1 MINNNPYT
9 SFILILLASAYFLSG
24 CVNYFEPFKTE
35 PATLGTVTETSED
48 LKSLPKPKEK
58 IVAAVYK
65 FRDQTG
71 QYKPTITGA
80 SWSTA
85 VTQGATSI
93 LLKALEESEWFL
105 PIEREGL
112 SNLLNER
119 KIIRSSRANY
129 EEENTEDSQLLPPL
143 LFAGVILEGGII
155 SYDSNIMT
163 GGTGIKYFGAGA
175 SGQYRQDRVT
185 IYLRA
190 ISTSNGQIL
199 KTVYTSKTIL
209 SQLID
214 IGFIRFVEFKKLL
227 EVETGYSY
235 NEPPELCVT
244 QAIEKAVHSLIIE
257 GVIDGLWSLEHPED
271 INSKPIKDYLT
282 EKEENTSFDEFG
294 YEKITPRTLAIGI
307 NSGGQN
313 YQGDYGGGKTE
324 PLYEFFI
331 TNPVS
336 ENFDL
341 GIRLGTGNLS
351 ATNFFKAKTTY
362 AGINGKFYML
372 PHNRFSPYISG
383 GIDATYMKGE
393 DRKGNDIQFEN
404 DWAANLSI
412 GIGAEYRFWD
422 KLGINGVFDY
432 NYLLSDEIDGRT
444 VGDINDYFYAFRFGI
459 SFYPGF

>member
-1 MINNNPYT
+1 M
-9 SFILILLASAYFLSG
+9 
-24 CVNYFEPFKTE
+24 
-35 PATLGTVTETSED
+35 
-48 LKSLPKPKEK
+48 LPKPKEK

-71 QYKPTITGA
+71 QYKPSSTGA

-93 LLKALEESEWFL
+93 LLKALEESDWFL

-119 KIIRSSRANY
+119 KIIRSSKTNY
-129 EEENTEDSQLLPPL
+129 EGESQDDSKLLPPL

-155 SYDSNIMT
+155 AYDSNILT
-163 GGTGIKYFGAGA
+163 GGSGLKYFGAGA

-209 SQLID
+209 SQLVD
-214 IGFIRFVEFKKLL
+214 VGFIRFVEFKKLL
-227 EVETGYSY
+227 EFETGYSY

-257 GVIDGLWSLEHPED
+257 GILDGLWSLEHPED
-271 INSKPIKDYLT
+271 INSAQIKDYLT
-282 EKEENTSFDEFG
+282 EKETNTQIDEFG
-294 YEKITPRTLAIGI
+294 YERITPRTLAIGV

-313 YQGDYGGGKTE
+313 YHGDFGTGRTE

-336 ENFDL
+336 NNFDL
-341 GIRLGTGNLS
+341 GIRIGTGNLA
-351 ATNFFKAKTTY
+351 ATGFFESKTTY
-362 AGINGKFYML
+362 VGIQGKFFML
-372 PHNRFSPYISG
+372 PDNRFSPFLAG
-383 GIDATYMKGE
+383 GIDATYLKGE
-393 DRKGNDIQFEN
+393 DRKGNELKFESN
-404 DWAANLSI
+404 WAANFSI

-422 KLGINGVFDY
+422 KIGLNAVFDY
-432 NYLLSDEIDGRT
+432 NYLMTDEIDGT
-444 VGDINDYFYAFRFGI
+444 EGGDINDYFYAFRVGF
-459 SFYPGF
+459 SFYPGL